1 MRFAFKF
8 EDYIV
13 KAEKAVVVTL
23 ILALVGLSFAQ
34 VLLRIFFQ
42 SGIVWLDPLLRH
54 MVLWAGLTGAA
65 LAARYSRHFALEA
78 FVKFAPQK
86 LHRPLEFFAG
96 AFTVAASCL
105 LLHASYKFIRD
116 GFEAGSVAFYIDRLG
131 VPNRGAVIIIPIA
144 FALIAC
150 HALMGIFRP
159 EDPPEEVQENV
170 TEGHS

>member
-13 KAEKAVVVTL
+13 KAEKAAVVTL
-23 ILALVGLSFAQ
+23 ILALVGLSFTQ

-65 LAARYSRHFALEA
+65 IAARYSHHFALEA

-86 LHRPLEFFAG
+86 LHRPLEIFAG
-96 AFTVAASCL
+96 VFTVAASCL
-105 LLHASYKFIRD
+105 LFHASYKFVRD
-116 GFEAGSVAFYIDRLG
+116 EFAAGSVAFYIDRVG
-131 VPNRGAVIIIPIA
+131 VPGGWAEMIIPAA
-144 FALIAC
+144 FALIAY

-159 EDPPEEVQENV
+159 KDTPEGQ
-170 TEGHS
+170 T